1 MIVTKETLQ
10 KVAKNARLNL
20 TEKELEEFLPQI
32 KDVINAFSDIS
43 RAETKGVEP
52 SIQPI
57 HLKSGMRDDK
67 PKKPLSE
74 DEIFANT
81 RLKKDGYFKGPRV
94 L

>member
-1 MIVTKETLQ
+1 MIITKETLQ

-32 KDVINAFSDIS
+32 KDVINAFSEIS
-43 RAETKGVEP
+43 RIETKDIEP

-57 HLKSGMRDDK
+57 PLEGVMRDDK
-67 PKKPLSE
+67 PSKSLTE